1 VLTETDR
8 LLVRNSVAAL
18 FAPEGAS
25 ANEENSVVE
34 EGSMFLEEWMKDYWT
49 AEIQG
54 LSTPEI
60 LELACGLR
68 EAGLGPGWP
77 LNAILAETDRRL
89 EPQGKLPPRH
99 GLKLRQKGGTGVG
112 RQDSGYLMNMLLG
125 FIDNFSLPGPTFRS
139 IEAMKMAGPVFNAKC
154 RLFRLDPYL
163 SSAPHLSESAC
174 TGAAPS
180 FPALTG
186 ILVQVSLRFN
196 LEPETM
202 HEVEEVL
209 RSLLSNPEAVKP
221 LPTAYFVAVLSAIC
235 SFPIPKELPLRLV
248 SSFLDREQMGQ
259 HTV

>member
-1 VLTETDR
+1 MQAICIFRRYPTEAADPEQYAQNTPF
-8 LLVRNSVAAL
+8 VRWSEGVDLSVA
-18 FAPEGAS
+18 PS
-25 ANEENSVVE
+25 ENAV
-34 EGSMFLEEWMKDYWT
+34 
-49 AEIQG
+49 Q
-54 LSTPEI
+54 
-60 LELACGLR
+60 
-68 EAGLGPGWP
+68 
-77 LNAILAETDRRL
+77 AETD
-89 EPQGKLPPRH
+89 
-99 GLKLRQKGGTGVG
+99 

-163 SSAPHLSESAC
+163 SSAPHLS
-174 TGAAPS
+174 APVRLRV

-259 HTV
+259 HTVQRRACSK